1 MQNNPNNQNPV
12 ASLVLENVPSE
23 QGAMRSRICRIVN
36 FVTPLVVVGFTT
48 ALTFGI
54 CAGVTRDPSQCV
66 APPVIAAMVATP
78 VILILSHVNSSL
90 RNWQSGMNPVPSAS
104 LVASANPTLVGIP
117 VFSGSPSV
125 SELNLAS
132 GVPSP
137 RSSLDLERGG
147 VSRQNTT
154 NPINQSNA
162 NASLVFS
169 V

>member
-1 MQNNPNNQNPV
+1 MQNNLNNQNPV

-54 CAGVTRDPSQCV
+54 CAGVTRDPSQCTAPAIV
-66 APPVIAAMVATP
+66 AGTLVAS
-78 VILILSHVNSSL
+78 VGLILGAVNSTLSNF
-90 RNWQSGMNPVPSAS
+90 RYEMNPVSRASIVQSANSALVVEGIPLYSVTPFAPELNSAS
-104 LVASANPTLVGIP
+104 R
-117 VFSGSPSV
+117 
-125 SELNLAS
+125 EH
-132 GVPSP
+132 SP
-137 RSSLDLERGG
+137 RSSFDLERG
-147 VSRQNTT
+147 STQNTT